1 LHSRAASLAARRIQL
16 FGDEPLGRAE
26 MEGAEVKSATRSQTT
41 DRNRELQGGPRGDG
55 AQTLSRAVVD
65 QVDYNIDLMV
75 ALDDEQEVTL
85 CRLNVGVLGVMA
97 GEA

>member
-1 LHSRAASLAARRIQL
+1 
-16 FGDEPLGRAE
+16 

-65 QVDYNIDLMV
+65 QVDHDIDLMV

-85 CRLNVGVLGVMA
+85 RRLNVGVLGVMA
-97 GEA
+97 GQA